1 MEDRR
6 EKDGPEELVRFV
18 PTTGSVIGGRHR
30 EKAARITE
38 AMSDLQLGVDG
49 LTSRL
54 AAPTD
59 GALFVEALQTFAR
72 TCSVFLRKTVLGDRS
87 RRDTRLLDDR
97 VLASLDLVFPPLRK
111 IPAEDRRV
119 MEVRLSLA
127 GGFMEVTK
135 KDEETGCPEASQR
148 LPMASKTVA
157 FLIEWPLLGATDWIE
172 APSEEEP
179 WPASPE
185 QLFDTEARPGL
196 GCDEWLGQQVVLFD
210 RTGISLKEII
220 RTVANYEGAHS
231 ISVGRLAQVE
241 GDKRPRAARRPEP
254 HLLSAISVFGVP
266 YVHLIV
272 IESALFLYSRLV
284 DERSIE
290 RPNGKIYIP
299 TPGFACAPGEAASS
313 SPDWLR
319 FEGGMML
326 SFSTVPTV
334 IRHRLRA
341 PN

>member
-6 EKDGPEELVRFV
+6 EKDGQDELVRFV

-30 EKAARITE
+30 EKTARITE
-38 AMSDLQLGVDG
+38 AMSDLQLGVEG
-49 LTSRL
+49 LASRL
-54 AAPTD
+54 AAPAD

-72 TCSVFLRKTVLGDRS
+72 TCSVFLRKTVLGDRGE
-87 RRDTRLLDDR
+87 RETRLLDDR

-111 IPAEDRRV
+111 ISSEDRRV
-119 MEVRLSLA
+119 MEVRFSHA

-135 KDEETGCPEASQR
+135 LNEETLSPEANQR
-148 LPMASKTVA
+148 LPMAPQGVA
-157 FLIEWPLLGATDWIE
+157 LSIEWPLPGAADWVGAPSKE
-172 APSEEEP
+172 AP
-179 WPASPE
+179 WPVNPE

-220 RTVANYEGAHS
+220 RTVANFEGAHS

-241 GDKRPRAARRPEP
+241 GDRGPRAARRPEP

-290 RPNGKIYIP
+290 RPNGEIYIP
-299 TPGFACAPGEAASS
+299 TPGFACTPDEAASS